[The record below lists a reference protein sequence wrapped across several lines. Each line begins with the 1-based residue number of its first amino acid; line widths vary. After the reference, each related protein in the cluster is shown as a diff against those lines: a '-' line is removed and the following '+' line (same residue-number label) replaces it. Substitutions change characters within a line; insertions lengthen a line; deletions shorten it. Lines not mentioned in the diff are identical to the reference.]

1 MNNIY
6 WTNGTSRII
15 SKREVRCVSHVLLLS
30 NNYKIRKSELPHDI
44 TMIKALESH
53 KRTDDFLSTSSESS
67 ST

>member
-1 MNNIY
+1 MIDL
-6 WTNGTSRII
+6 
-15 SKREVRCVSHVLLLS
+15 SKKKGKAEKPLLR
-30 NNYKIRKSELPHDI
+30 RKSELPHDI